1 MLYRLE
7 IQRLLLQIQESAG
20 SAPHCIGLFKQAI
33 QVADKNEDLDWGID
47 LRVMLIREER
57 STSKCEESPAAFAWL
72 LTQCEQYP
80 EQLDE
85 AEFFEEYEWMI
96 CSAYSNLNFPLAQ
109 VYALANDLKER
120 LDKHNFS
127 KRSYYYTMAG
137 LAQHLGDYELSDYYV
152 EQSRTEPLDEI
163 CNETM
168 VYDNEIENASRLGK
182 FDEAMQLMQ
191 EMEYKKLNDFSL
203 PFETYIS
210 MAYFMAKANFSK
222 ATIYIAKAKEE
233 FTKLSE
239 INSSLLYGLTRLIY
253 AMHLCKDEDVWSY
266 YEIMAD
272 WDQNA
277 EDDLRYMLSR
287 HMAFVFDREGEK
299 KLQLSSKVPFFTSN
313 NTYVLKDIAAYYK
326 AIATDLAFQ
335 FDQRNGNSNAQNE
348 LKKLEKENQKR

>member
-20 SAPHCIGLFKQAI
+20 NAPHCIGLFKQAI
-33 QVADKNEDLDWGID
+33 QIADKNDDLDWGID

-72 LTQCEQYP
+72 LAQCEQYP
-80 EQLDE
+80 EQIDE

-96 CSAYSNLNFPLAQ
+96 CSAYSNLNFPLEQ
-109 VYALANDLKER
+109 VYALANDLKTR
-120 LDKHNFS
+120 LDKYDFS

-137 LAQHLGDYELSDYYV
+137 LAQHLGDYTLSNFYV
-152 EQSRTEPLDEI
+152 EQARTEPLDEI

-168 VYDNEIENASRLGK
+168 MYDNEIENASRLGN

-203 PFETYIS
+203 PFETYVS
-210 MAYFMAKANFSK
+210 MAYFMAKSNFGK
-222 ATIYIAKAKEE
+222 ATEYIAKAKEE

-239 INSSLLYGLTRLIY
+239 INSSLLYGLTRFVY
-253 AMHLCKDEDVWSY
+253 AMHLCKDEDAWSY

-299 KLQLSSKVPFFTSN
+299 QLQLSPKVPFFNSKN
-313 NTYVLKDIAAYYK
+313 SYVLKDIATYYFT
-326 AIATDLAFQ
+326 IATDLASR
-335 FDQRNGNSNAQNE
+335 FDKRNGNENAKNE
-348 LKKLEKENQKR
+348 LKKLEKENQER